1 MSTFDKREE
10 GFESKFAHDEE
21 LRFKAHA
28 RRNKIVGLWAAGKLG
43 LAGAAAESYAADV
56 VTADLD
62 RPDSDGVFIKL
73 RKDFDDKGVAQSDHQ
88 IRRTMEDAMAK
99 AVEDIQAGR

>member
-28 RRNKIVGLWAAGKLG
+28 RRNKIVGLWAAEKLG
-43 LAGAAAESYAADV
+43 LTGAAAETYAADI

-62 RPDSDGVFIKL
+62 KPASDGVFIKL
-73 RKDFDDKGVAQSDHQ
+73 RKDFDEKGVAQSDHQ

-99 AVEDIQAGR
+99 AVEEIQAGR